1 MPLSDAQSKE
11 ERLYLLQKL
20 FEQPGRRLRTNEIA
34 EKLHISDDSA
44 RRYISELSA
53 TGRLPLR
60 KDGQFWILAEYGR
73 IEQLQVHLSVAEAT
87 ALYVA
92 GRLLS
97 QIHDE
102 QNRHVLLA
110 LTKLVEALP
119 APLQES
125 QRALVD
131 LATQRQQGQED
142 RTPIF
147 EAIAMGWA
155 NHRKVHLRYA
165 PPRKRSFVCSFS
177 PYLLEPSGIGR
188 TIYAIGQSDPPDD
201 LRTYKLERIEQATM
215 TDEEFVI
222 PADFDGPALL
232 SRAWGVMYGDEELV
246 EVRLH
251 FSHPVAKRVRETL
264 WHPSQTIT
272 ATKEGCEWTAL
283 LGDTLEI
290 ENWIRGWGAD
300 CEVLAPQ
307 SLREKIIV
315 NIRQAARMYG
325 ITFGDTK
332 HTDPTKLNED
342 VFNSFFGE

>member
-1 MPLSDAQSKE
+1 MPLSDAQGKE
-11 ERLYLLQKL
+11 ERLYLLLKL

-34 EKLHISDDSA
+34 EKLGVSDDTA
-44 RRYISELSA
+44 KRYIEELSA

-60 KDGQFWILAEYGR
+60 KAGQFWILAEHGR
-73 IEQLQVHLSVAEAT
+73 IEQLQIHLSVAEAT

-102 QNRHVLLA
+102 RNRHVLLA

-119 APLQES
+119 APLQIP

-131 LATQRQQGQED
+131 LAMQRQQGQED
-142 RTPIF
+142 RSQIF
-147 EAIAMGWA
+147 EVMAMGWA
-155 NHRKVHLRYA
+155 NRRKVRLRYA
-165 PPRKRSFVCSFS
+165 PPKKRSFACTFS

-188 TIYAIGQSDPPDD
+188 TIYAIGQSDPPDA
-201 LRTYKLERIEQATM
+201 LRTYKLERIEQAIV
-215 TDEEFVI
+215 TDEPFVI
-222 PADFDGPALL
+222 PADFNGPALL
-232 SRAWGVMYGDEELV
+232 ARAWGVMYGDEDLV
-246 EVRLH
+246 EVRLR
-251 FSHPVAKRVRETL
+251 FSHSVAKRVQETL
-264 WHPSQTIT
+264 WHPSQAIAQTS
-272 ATKEGCEWTAL
+272 EGCEWTAWI
-283 LGDTLEI
+283 GDTLEI

-300 CEVLAPQ
+300 CEVLDPQ
-307 SLREKIIV
+307 SLREKMIV

-332 HTDPTKLNED
+332 RTDQTKLNED